1 MAHSFQ
7 KQPAFMVFQ
16 STVRPFPIQP
26 LADSARDLGDTEGG
40 VIAGRLTHQG
50 DIFGGKTASGKAD
63 DGEIVHE
70 TSEKQGLRTVGYQ
83 IQHDRNRRP
92 EQLRDPIEGVFALL
106 TACGQNADQ
115 NLLGL
120 RAIFGPIA
128 APGICVYRPSWR
140 EFCRFDLP
148 FTTDQT
154 PLDLEPSPKT
164 PAALSAVI

>member
-1 MAHSFQ
+1 
-7 KQPAFMVFQ
+7 MVFQ

-83 IQHDRNRRP
+83 IQHDRERRT
-92 EQLRDPIEGVFALL
+92 ERLRGTVERIYVVVE
-106 TACGQNADQ
+106 AC
-115 NLLGL
+115 
-120 RAIFGPIA
+120 R
-128 APGICVYRPSWR
+128 GIV
-140 EFCRFDLP
+140 
-148 FTTDQT
+148 
-154 PLDLEPSPKT
+154 
-164 PAALSAVI
+164 

>member
-1 MAHSFQ
+1 
-7 KQPAFMVFQ
+7 MVFQ

-128 APGICVYRPSWR
+128 APGFSGHHRWTQRPFGGIIGRLDAWTMQKR
-140 EFCRFDLP
+140 EKPRLFMTQVFGQPPIGGIAKRLG
-148 FTTDQT
+148 Q
-154 PLDLEPSPKT
+154 
-164 PAALSAVI
+164 